1 MVHKS
6 IADMRKVYMAEEKER
21 LATAEVEEQPS
32 LKINPNRGPRLQVHL
47 PARARACV
55 RACAGLHART
65 QVGTYLLTLIACRA
79 AERACLSESAS
90 AWAQVRG

>member
-55 RACAGLHART
+55 RACARAQACTHARKW
-65 QVGTYLLTLIACRA
+65 VHIC
-79 AERACLSESAS
+79 
-90 AWAQVRG
+90 

>member
-21 LATAEVEEQPS
+21 LATAEVEEQPV

-47 PARARACV
+47 P
-55 RACAGLHART
+55 ART